1 MRMLC
6 TTRFPLL
13 YLFIFLCLSSTFTQ
27 RVAAKNMIRC
37 VERERQALLDF
48 KHGLVDDYGIL
59 SSWGSGECCNWWGV
73 HCNNNT
79 GHVTML
85 DLHAPLN
92 IYGDPL
98 EQLKVQKVSPSILEL
113 KHLNYLDLS
122 YNDFQGNRIP
132 EFIGSFKRLRV
143 LSLMEAKFTGT
154 IPPQLG
160 NLTNLRILNITG
172 SHLKI
177 KNLEWL
183 SLLSSL
189 RSIDFSYVHFDS
201 TGWPET
207 SVSLSRF
214 LEVLQFSNC
223 GLSGALPFSLNSSS
237 SSPFLSVVD
246 LSENSLT
253 SSSSV
258 FHLLQNA
265 SKQLTII
272 DLSRNNFV
280 GPIPDAFG
288 HMIYLEHLDLFGNSF
303 TNGIPQSFRNLTHLQ
318 ILSLGYNQLNE
329 PIAELFE
336 KLSEGAAKKSLQT
349 LDLSMNKL
357 IGGLPTDINTRFPSL
372 RELKAH
378 ENQLNGSFPLG
389 SGLPSSLEYL
399 DLSGNKIRGLFQDMK
414 CFGEE
419 CDLMYLNLSNN
430 QITGQFPDILH
441 FSSLRAVDLSKN
453 QLQGS
458 LPETIGKLSKLQTLK
473 VSSNSLKGIV
483 IEAHFSNLTNLQVLD
498 LSFNLGLSFNL
509 SGNWIPPF
517 QLHIISLANCRM
529 GPQFPKWL
537 QTQSDVLKLD
547 ISFGGISDIIPDWF
561 WNFSMSYHTLNL
573 SYNKIGGRFPSLP
586 INFSFPRVI
595 DLSSNNFSGTISI
608 HPRRVSLLHLSN
620 NKFVGSISFLCSITH
635 VHTYSIDLSYN
646 QFSGEI
652 PDCWTNNSLS
662 NLLILNLRN
671 NHFFGKIPPSLGSQS
686 SLQSLHLGNN
696 NLTGEL
702 PSSLQNCT
710 SLRVMCVG
718 GNKFRG
724 KIPSWI
730 GKFLTNLVIVS
741 LRHNKFY
748 GIIPSSICHLKSI
761 HILDLSG
768 NKLIGQIPQCF
779 NNFTYMMQTISSI
792 GSTILD
798 LNVSIF
804 STSDLYVDKIMIQ
817 WKNKEWEYGQI
828 LQFLKI
834 IDLSKNQLIGDI
846 PKEFSAL
853 KGLIS
858 LNLSNNH
865 LTGKIFQTIYQME
878 NLEVLDLSMNQ
889 LSGEIPKGLARLN
902 FLAVLN
908 LSNNFLSGKIPIG
921 TQLQT
926 FNASSYAGNIGLC
939 GDPLPK
945 CSTGI
950 PPRSENNAY
959 QGGDSFLDQGFY
971 ISMVLGFSLSFWGI
985 VITLMLK
992 DSWRLAYYGFLNQVK
1007 DWVYVKVKIYLAWL
1021 QQKIRRI

>member
-1 MRMLC
+1 MF
-6 TTRFPLL
+6 TTLSPLL
-13 YLFIFLCLSSTFTQ
+13 YLLIFLCLSSAFTQ

-48 KHGLVDDYGIL
+48 KHGLVDDYGVL
-59 SSWGSGECCNWWGV
+59 SSWGSDECCNWWGV
-73 HCNNNT
+73 YCNNNT
-79 GHVTML
+79 GHVTVL
-85 DLHAPLN
+85 DLHAPLDD
-92 IYGDPL
+92 YGHPL
-98 EQLKVQKVSPSILEL
+98 EQLRVHKVSPSILDL

-122 YNDFQGNRIP
+122 YNDFQGSRIP

-143 LSLMEAKFTGT
+143 LSLMEARFTGT
-154 IPPQLG
+154 IPSQLG
-160 NLTNLRILNITG
+160 NLTNLRIL
-172 SHLKI
+172 
-177 KNLEWL
+177 
-183 SLLSSL
+183 
-189 RSIDFSYVHFDS
+189 
-201 TGWPET
+201 
-207 SVSLSRF
+207 
-214 LEVLQFSNC
+214 
-223 GLSGALPFSLNSSS
+223 
-237 SSPFLSVVD
+237 
-246 LSENSLT
+246 
-253 SSSSV
+253 
-258 FHLLQNA
+258 
-265 SKQLTII
+265 
-272 DLSRNNFV
+272 
-280 GPIPDAFG
+280 
-288 HMIYLEHLDLFGNSF
+288 
-303 TNGIPQSFRNLTHLQ
+303 
-318 ILSLGYNQLNE
+318 SLGDNQLNE

-336 KLSEGAAKKSLQT
+336 KLSEGARKSLQT

-357 IGGLPTDINTRFPSL
+357 IGEFPTDINTRFSSL

-414 CFGEE
+414 YFGEE

-430 QITGQFPDILH
+430 QIAGQFPDLLH
-441 FSSLRAVDLSKN
+441 FSSLRMVDFSKN
-453 QLQGS
+453 QLQGG
-458 LPETIGKLSKLQTLK
+458 LPESIGKLSKLKTLK
-473 VSSNSLKGIV
+473 VSSNSLKGVV

-517 QLHIISLANCRM
+517 QLHIISLVNCRM

-573 SYNKIGGRFPSLP
+573 SYNQIGGRFPSLP
-586 INFSFPRVI
+586 TNFSFARVT
-595 DLSSNNFSGTISI
+595 DLSSNNFSGSISI
-608 HPRRVSLLHLSN
+608 HPRGVSLLHLSN

-635 VHTYSIDLSYN
+635 MYTYSIDLSYN

-652 PDCWTNNSLS
+652 PDCWNNSLF
-662 NLLILNLRN
+662 NLLILNLKN

-696 NLTGEL
+696 YLIGEL

-718 GNKFRG
+718 GNNFTG

-748 GIIPSSICHLKSI
+748 GIIPSSICHLKSV

-792 GSTILD
+792 GDTILD
-798 LNVSIF
+798 LNVSLF
-804 STSDLYVDKIMIQ
+804 SRSVLYMDKIMIQ

-834 IDLSKNQLIGDI
+834 IDLSKNQLVGDI

-853 KGLIS
+853 KGLVS

-878 NLEVLDLSMNQ
+878 KLEVLDLSMNQ
-889 LSGEIPKGLARLN
+889 LSGEIPIGLARLN
-902 FLAVLN
+902 FLDVLN

-945 CSTGI
+945 CSTNITSHGK
-950 PPRSENNAY
+950 NNDY
-959 QGGDSFLDQGFY
+959 QEGDIFLDQGFY

-985 VITLMLK
+985 VVTLMLK
-992 DSWRLAYYGFLNQVK
+992 DSWRSAYYGFLNDVK
-1007 DWVYVKVKIYLAWL
+1007 DWAYVKVKIYLTRL
-1021 QQKIRRI
+1021 QRKVRRI